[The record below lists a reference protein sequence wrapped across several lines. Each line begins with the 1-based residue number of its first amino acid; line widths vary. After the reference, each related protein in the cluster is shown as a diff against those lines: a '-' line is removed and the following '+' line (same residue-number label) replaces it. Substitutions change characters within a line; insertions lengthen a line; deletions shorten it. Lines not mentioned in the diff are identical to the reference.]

1 MPERSP
7 RRHDPSE
14 ELVALRAR
22 LAEAEDTLN
31 AIRHGEVD
39 ALLIVDG
46 SGERVYTLRG
56 ADAPY
61 RALVEQMHEGA
72 VTLTVEGAVVY
83 ANRSF
88 ARLVDVPLEQ
98 VIGAS
103 INRFVVAEDHVV
115 LDPLVRS
122 GAGTLRTC
130 LLAADQTML
139 DVHISVSH
147 VTVDEVEH
155 RTLIVTDMSTLTK
168 VQRESQS
175 KDEFLAM
182 LAHELRNPLAP
193 IRTGLQVL
201 RLQPGEE
208 AAERTREMMER
219 QVAHMVRIIDD
230 LLDVSRVSRG
240 KIELKKELIDL
251 KAIIALA
258 VETSLP
264 LIEAGRHDL
273 AVRIAPEPLPVM
285 ADATRLAQVFSN
297 LLNNAAKYTPD
308 GGRLSLV
315 ARRDGA
321 RVQVAVTDNGVGI
334 PNEMLP
340 EVFEMFS
347 QVGRN
352 LDRAQGGLGI
362 GLTLVR
368 RLTEM
373 HGGEVSAHSNGMG
386 TGSTFVVHIPLAP
399 APLSSAHPDAMGQV
413 LAAAA
418 PQHLRVLVVDDN
430 IDGARALSLLLG
442 MHGHDTATAYN
453 GPDAV
458 AAFATFRPHLAF
470 VDIGLPGL
478 NGYEVARRV
487 RAQADELAGLQPV
500 LVALTG
506 WGSDE
511 DKIRSRDA
519 GFDRHLTKPV
529 DPHEVEALLLS
540 LAGVV

>member
-14 ELVALRAR
+14 ELVALRVR

-219 QVAHMVRIIDD
+219 QVAHIVRIIDD

-386 TGSTFVVHIPLAP
+386 TGSTFVVHIPLTPVP
-399 APLSSAHPDAMGQV
+399 ASSAHPDAMGQV